1 MSAIDLAA
9 FRATPLVRDPF
20 DHLIVPR
27 FITQAAWPGIQA
39 AFPQLAKAGSFPLSQ
54 TTYGPAFRALMDDLQ
69 GPAMR
74 KAFEEK
80 FDIDLTGRPTM
91 ITVRGQSDLSDGN
104 IHTDSKSKIITV
116 LIYMNPVWES
126 AGGRL
131 RLLRSATDLEDV
143 VTEVP
148 PEEGVLL
155 AFRRSDNSWHGH
167 RPFVGPRRV
176 IQLNWVTDG
185 RVARWQTGR
194 HRVSAWF
201 KRVFGLARP
210 AARFI
215 RGGR

>member
-9 FRATPLVRDPF
+9 FQATPLVREPF

-27 FITQAAWPGIQA
+27 FVTQDAWQSVQE
-39 AFPQLAKAGSFPLSQ
+39 AFPQLTRAGSFPLSQ
-54 TTYGPAFRALMDDLQ
+54 TAFGRGFQSLVDELD

-74 KAFEEK
+74 AAFEEK
-80 FDIDLTGRPTM
+80 FDIDLSGRPTT

-116 LIYMNPVWES
+116 LIYMNPRWES

-131 RLLRSATDLEDV
+131 RLLRSSSDLDDMV
-143 VTEVP
+143 AEVP
-148 PEEGVLL
+148 PEEGVML

-167 RPFVGPRRV
+167 QPFIGPRRV

-185 RVARWQTGR
+185 WVARWQTKR
-194 HRVSAWF
+194 HEATARI
-201 KRVFGLARP
+201 KRMFGLTRP
-210 AARFI
+210 AARYI
-215 RGGR
+215 RGNR